1 MRLSG
6 RFGASTLF
14 DRRPTSATIGLVL
27 LSISSF
33 TTLVYGLT
41 ILFSAPGI
49 LFNFTFIE
57 RQEVDYSWRTGLIA
71 VIYSTIQIVA
81 IYLATGPRPF
91 ARLIVLAIAGVNLLG
106 LLSIANNYDPLWQ
119 YLLLVNLSAAP
130 ILFLLSRSSNSY
142 YSHK

>member
-119 YLLLVNLSAAP
+119 YLLLVILSAAP